1 MSHLLEI
8 KKNGK
13 VCMAWAGQKP
23 WHGLGVEVSND
34 LTPEEM
40 MKVAGLDWTVQ
51 KRTLFAEVGKKR
63 VNVTSTTGKV
73 GLVRVYPDGSESPD
87 VLDVVGKDWHEVQN
101 VEAFEFFS
109 EFVKNGHMTM
119 ETAGSIRDGKTVW
132 ALAAM
137 TREFEAVKGD
147 VTKGYMLFT
156 NQLRYGAPTDVRLT
170 NTRVVCNNTLT
181 MALANRLDAQ
191 DSVQV
196 THRLAFDADKV
207 KELMGLAGA
216 RFDEYADQ
224 AQFLATK
231 RYDEESVVEYFD
243 YVFPRTSDAK
253 GKGAK
258 SKQLGRAMEL
268 LEQQPGHEFAP
279 GTWWQAFN
287 AVTFITNHEM
297 GKDATRLENV
307 WYGGTRKRNLDAL
320 SKAIEYAN
328 AA

>member
-23 WHGLGVEVSND
+23 WHNLGVEVSND
-34 LTPEEM
+34 LTPNEM
-40 MKVAGLDWTVQ
+40 MKAAGLDWKVE

-63 VNVTSTTGKV
+63 VNVSKTTGKV
-73 GLVRVYPDGSESPD
+73 GLVRVYPDGTEAPD

-101 VEAFEFFS
+101 QEAFEFFS
-109 EFVKNGHMTM
+109 EFVKNGHMKM
-119 ETAGSIRDGKTVW
+119 ETAGSIRGGKTVW
-132 ALAAM
+132 ALAA
-137 TREFEAVKGD
+137 TTDAFEAVRGD

-170 NTRVVCNNTLT
+170 NIRTVCNNTLS
-181 MALANRLDAQ
+181 MALSQKLDAK

-196 THRLAFDADKV
+196 SHRMAFDPDKV
-207 KELMGLAGA
+207 KELMELAKH
-216 RFDEYADQ
+216 RFDEYAEQ
-224 AQFLATK
+224 AKFLATK
-231 RYDEESVVEYFD
+231 TYSEDDVIEFFD

-253 GKGAK
+253 GKGEK
-258 SKQLGRAMEL
+258 SKQLARGMEL
-268 LEQQPGHEFAP
+268 LTTQPGHELAA

-287 AVTFITNHEM
+287 AVTFITNHEW
-297 GKDATRLENV
+297 GKDDVRLENV

-320 SKAIEYAN
+320 TKALEFASK
-328 AA
+328 